1 MTAQVDQVSPQE
13 IWLKAK
19 ATKYSDDNI
28 RRTIN
33 YSLDCGDPD
42 WSKANAAAAQ
52 AMIAY
57 NEMIDN
63 RIQRAMRSQ
72 GMRA

>member
-1 MTAQVDQVSPQE
+1 MTAQVEQVSPQE

-19 ATKYSDDNI
+19 ATKYSDDHI
-28 RRTIN
+28 RSTIN
-33 YSLDCGDPD
+33 DSLNCGEPHYAM
-42 WSKANAAAAQ
+42 ANAAAAQ